1 MIVKLPATVLARILS
16 ELEKTLPM
24 EVIAMEEIPIHGD
37 TLQSL
42 RNLIHQLPD
51 DQFKAW
57 AINELKGSENGSRSA
72 Q

>member
-1 MIVKLPATVLARILS
+1 MTVKLPTTVLARILS

-24 EVIAMEEIPIHGD
+24 EIIAREEIPIHDD

-42 RNLIHQLPD
+42 RDLVQQLPD

-57 AINELKGSENGSRSA
+57 ALNELKGSENGS
-72 Q
+72 QPTQ